1 MYTNTVIFIS
11 TAHFRKSGEF
21 MENDEFEELL
31 RIQRLVTD
39 RLSVEAKMD
48 RKIKLLDLI
57 SSMVS
62 GRDRSVQK
70 EIILYES
77 SMEGYTEDDT
87 ERLLQDLV
95 ADHFIRINDG
105 KVYMT

>member
-1 MYTNTVIFIS
+1 MDT
-11 TAHFRKSGEF
+11 
-21 MENDEFEELL
+21 DEFDELL

-70 EIILYES
+70 EVVLYES
-77 SMEGYTEDDT
+77 VAEGYTEDDT
-87 ERLLQDLV
+87 ERLISELV
-95 ADHFIRINDG
+95 SDNFIRVSNG
-105 KVYMT
+105 KILMV

>member
-1 MYTNTVIFIS
+1 
-11 TAHFRKSGEF
+11 

-62 GRDRSVQK
+62 TRDRSVQK

-95 ADHFIRINDG
+95 ADHFIRISDG
-105 KVYMT
+105 KVFMI